1 MDRKIK
7 ERIEKGY
14 SLDIGKV
21 IDESFEIFKKTFL
34 ISGLGYLLL
43 GIVVF
48 ILAVTIGMFF
58 VGVSSLT
65 DFAIQMEKMKL
76 DTTFL
81 IGNTIFAVVFAS
93 LIAPLNAGFLKL
105 CYLAKTNKEVQI
117 GAIFDY
123 YKSSFI
129 KDIVIGTAVITLTT
143 SVQALLFSLVGY
155 EFVGTMIQIVISLF
169 TLLFIPL
176 VIFGIQ
182 NYGDAI
188 QNSIKLVVKQPFHI
202 ILLMIIA
209 IIGCFLGLIAL
220 CIGILFTLPI
230 FSAMI
235 FAIYDNIVGIEE
247 HDVIS
252 EIGVS
257 SEE

>member
-1 MDRKIK
+1 VM
-7 ERIEKGY
+7 
-14 SLDIGKV
+14 
-21 IDESFEIFKKTFL
+21 
-34 ISGLGYLLL
+34 
-43 GIVVF
+43 F
-48 ILAVTIGMFF
+48 ILVFTVIILFS
-58 VGVSSLT
+58 GVASIT
-65 DFAIQMEKMKL
+65 DFALQIEGLKL

-81 IGNTIFAVVFAS
+81 IGNTIFTVIFVS

-123 YKSSFI
+123 YKSTFV
-129 KDIVIGTAVITLTT
+129 KDIIMGTAIITFTT
-143 SVQALLFSLVGY
+143 SIFSVLFSLIGY
-155 EFVGTMIQIVISLF
+155 PFIGTIIQIIISLF

-176 VIFGIQ
+176 VVFGNQ
-182 NYGDAI
+182 NFTDAI
-188 QNSIKLVVKQPFHI
+188 QNSIKLVAKQPFHI
-202 ILLMIIA
+202 ILLIVIA

-235 FAIYDNIVGIEE
+235 FAIYDNAVGIEE

-257 SEE
+257 SED